1 MNCSIKSI
9 VLVIFQF
16 AICFK
21 IKYGASY
28 DSGRGKK
35 EKNE

>member
-9 VLVIFQF
+9 VLVIFLF

-28 DSGRGKK
+28 DCGRVKK